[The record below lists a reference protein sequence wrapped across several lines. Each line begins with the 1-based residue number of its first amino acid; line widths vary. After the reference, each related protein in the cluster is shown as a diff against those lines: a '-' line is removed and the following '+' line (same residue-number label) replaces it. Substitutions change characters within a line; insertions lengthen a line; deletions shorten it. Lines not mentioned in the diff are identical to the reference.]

1 MKNKKVIILLIVII
15 ALIVIG
21 FVVFGATGL
30 AKDIKSIKSN
40 NKPVVAQHDG
50 GIRYVGIG
58 YRLEFRGGFGD
69 TEWFVYLG
77 NTGIKIYSFWYR
89 HPRSGDPDVLF

>member
-21 FVVFGATGL
+21 FVVLGATGL
-30 AKDIKSIKSN
+30 AKDIKAIKKG
-40 NKPVVAQHDG
+40 NKPIVAQHEHG
-50 GIRYVGIG
+50 VRYVGNG
-58 YRLEFRGGFGD
+58 YSLEFRGGFDD

-89 HPRSGDPDVLF
+89 HPMSGDPNVLF